1 MCYALF
7 TEPKG
12 PETSQ
17 GTPHVEHP
25 DTEKSVLSAASRAA
39 SPSQRWT
46 FGTTLAGGS
55 LHSRD
60 HHVAGGP
67 PTWAIIALQSRS
79 EAGENGDATEIRP
92 SVKFGLAV
100 SMSLIEQSPRQGPT
114 KRSNDREPTETGSQR
129 GAAQDPHIPRA
140 RDALSSS
147 SSCTLSGISLPVG
160 QESPEN
166 FGAGMYQS
174 RIRPAQVSLKPIH
187 DCRPIRELTRSAK
200 KEGFH
205 DLLPGHHMPD
215 R

>member
-1 MCYALF
+1 MRKGRNRHGMSARADQASQSYPAAAHSSIKVSIHSSSTSRTRMCYALF

-17 GTPHVEHP
+17 GTPLVEHP
-25 DTEKSVLSAASRAA
+25 DTEQLVLSAASRAA

-100 SMSLIEQSPRQGPT
+100 SMSLIEPSPRQGPT

-140 RDALSSS
+140 RDALP
-147 SSCTLSGISLPVG
+147 PV
-160 QESPEN
+160 P
-166 FGAGMYQS
+166 
-174 RIRPAQVSLKPIH
+174 PVL
-187 DCRPIRELTRSAK
+187 
-200 KEGFH
+200 
-205 DLLPGHHMPD
+205 
-215 R
+215 